1 MQSVRLIYIFY
12 SILLFSE
19 ETGSAPAGS
28 QAGRIEAADPDRWEI
43 RDEGSLNKDMLCRN
57 DNHPV
62 FALPEYRREL
72 REGDTEFEPG
82 LVLRA
87 TDRDGPLQGG
97 GTVFYSL
104 QSINTDAPVFQVSKA
119 MIRNPDLP

>member
-1 MQSVRLIYIFY
+1 
-12 SILLFSE
+12 
-19 ETGSAPAGS
+19 
-28 QAGRIEAADPDRWEI
+28 
-43 RDEGSLNKDMLCRN
+43 MLCRN

-82 LVLRA
+82 LVVRT

-119 MIRNPDLP
+119 MRFAIEQINKQYLFICVFRLTR

>member
-62 FALPEYRREL
+62 FAL
-72 REGDTEFEPG
+72 DS
-82 LVLRA
+82 
-87 TDRDGPLQGG
+87 
-97 GTVFYSL
+97 YSL
-104 QSINTDAPVFQVSKA
+104 AYINSL
-119 MIRNPDLP
+119 LPRDIDCLIPLYVASRI